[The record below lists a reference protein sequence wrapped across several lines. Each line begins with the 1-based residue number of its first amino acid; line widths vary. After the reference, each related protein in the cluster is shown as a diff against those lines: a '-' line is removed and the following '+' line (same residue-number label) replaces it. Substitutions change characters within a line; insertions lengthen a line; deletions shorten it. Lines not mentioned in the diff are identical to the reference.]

1 MLSFKKHIKEA
12 EAKAYGLD
20 PKAGDEK
27 RFKDKHVVAVTD
39 YPGNDDDKDVQNMTK
54 KSPAK
59 KKRLADMDQ
68 AEAEKVYEE
77 KMMKCEDC
85 GEEYDADEGEHECE
99 MDEEV
104 NQIIAHLIEE
114 GIDIDE
120 LTEEQLDEIIGRIVR
135 GAASLAKK
143 AVVNKHGNF
152 RLGSA
157 GRADA
162 QAAKIDKEARRRE
175 KNKEAHDRVVAAK
188 ERLKNAAKDEAQS
201 KKRAGLN
208 NSYVPEEKMTDS
220 DVKKREEIV
229 KGMKKS
235 EDDLKKRYGDRW
247 KAVMYATAT
256 KKAMEEEKK
265 NKTILVV
272 NPKSDAAKKGGGVFR
287 IPADQWPEYKKK
299 GYSLAE
305 DTQLDEIS
313 VELAKKVFKARADR
327 VAQDVDDNNR
337 ARARMNKHDA
347 AHNSERNPEKN
358 RKHFKNWEKA
368 RKDKEKAFDN
378 LRKSD
383 RKLHKSGALL
393 GKKTGAGSDSDKVM
407 KRYNATPAGKW
418 DAYREKGGK
427 LSRKAWD
434 AQYGNRG
441 EEFQIDEAFKIGAM
455 KLKDGSSVKLAKEDV
470 QALDNLYKNL
480 NSSNRKKMQE
490 KLEADKKSF
499 GEILAFAKQAM

>member
-39 YPGNDDDKDVQNMTK
+39 YPGNNDDKDVQNMTK

-68 AEAEKVYEE
+68 DEAEKVYEE

-85 GEEYDADEGEHECE
+85 GEEYDADEGKHECD
-99 MDEEV
+99 MDEE
-104 NQIIAHLIEE
+104 AM
-114 GIDIDE
+114 
-120 LTEEQLDEIIGRIVR
+120 
-135 GAASLAKK
+135 S
-143 AVVNKHGNF
+143 
-152 RLGSA
+152 
-157 GRADA
+157 
-162 QAAKIDKEARRRE
+162 
-175 KNKEAHDRVVAAK
+175 
-188 ERLKNAAKDEAQS
+188 
-201 KKRAGLN
+201 
-208 NSYVPEEKMTDS
+208 DS
-220 DVKKREEIV
+220 EVKKREEIV
-229 KGMKKS
+229 KGMKDK
-235 EDDLKKRYGDRW
+235 EADFKKRYGDRW

-256 KKAMEEEKK
+256 KNAMDEEKK

-272 NPKSDAAKKGGGVFR
+272 NPKSDAAKRGGGVFR

-305 DTQLDEIS
+305 D
-313 VELAKKVFKARADR
+313 
-327 VAQDVDDNNR
+327 
-337 ARARMNKHDA
+337 KH
-347 AHNSERNPEKN
+347 
-358 RKHFKNWEKA
+358 
-368 RKDKEKAFDN
+368 
-378 LRKSD
+378 L
-383 RKLHKSGALL
+383 
-393 GKKTGAGSDSDKVM
+393 
-407 KRYNATPAGKW
+407 
-418 DAYREKGGK
+418 
-427 LSRKAWD
+427 
-434 AQYGNRG
+434 
-441 EEFQIDEAFKIGAM
+441 DEAFKVGAM

>member
-39 YPGNDDDKDVQNMTK
+39 YPSNNDDKDVQNMTK

-68 AEAEKVYEE
+68 DEAEKVYEE

-99 MDEEV
+99 MDEE
-104 NQIIAHLIEE
+104 
-114 GIDIDE
+114 
-120 LTEEQLDEIIGRIVR
+120 T
-135 GAASLAKK
+135 
-143 AVVNKHGNF
+143 
-152 RLGSA
+152 
-157 GRADA
+157 
-162 QAAKIDKEARRRE
+162 
-175 KNKEAHDRVVAAK
+175 
-188 ERLKNAAKDEAQS
+188 
-201 KKRAGLN
+201 
-208 NSYVPEEKMTDS
+208 MTDS
-220 DVKKREEIV
+220 EVKKREEIV
-229 KGMKKS
+229 KGMKDK
-235 EDDLKKRYGDRW
+235 EADLKKRYGDRW
-247 KAVMYATAT
+247 KSVMYATAT

-305 DTQLDEIS
+305 TVLDEAIAKS
-313 VELAKKVFKARADR
+313 QMYALTKDKKIVAKGSKRDMERMQKKEGGTIYLSPSKKVGDMVESVK
-327 VAQDVDDNNR
+327 
-337 ARARMNKHDA
+337 
-347 AHNSERNPEKN
+347 
-358 RKHFKNWEKA
+358 
-368 RKDKEKAFDN
+368 KE
-378 LRKSD
+378 
-383 RKLHKSGALL
+383 G
-393 GKKTGAGSDSDKVM
+393 
-407 KRYNATPAGKW
+407 
-418 DAYREKGGK
+418 
-427 LSRKAWD
+427 
-434 AQYGNRG
+434 
-441 EEFQIDEAFKIGAM
+441 QIDEAFKIGAM